1 MMPGDN
7 KSYLEQCIE
16 ALPPEKREAARC
28 AFYEISETGDDSYL
42 SKLLTV
48 LEANG
53 AYAKRIPK
61 EMTEAGAKVVRE
73 MEDMSGRIVEL
84 EVYRRESFKKAVTA
98 ETERLVN
105 SLPVREI
112 NIGIGRQNDLL
123 ERLRVAATKIET
135 GVSSGLVVMLV
146 FFAFACGMALP
157 VWLFWDRYHE
167 GQQNKAFCDAA
178 GDAGIHMRIQTSES
192 GSRFTITGPSMTG
205 TTPKYDEHNTAT
217 GLAIDFSKPQ

>member
-123 ERLRVAATKIET
+123 ERLRR
-135 GVSSGLVVMLV
+135 G
-146 FFAFACGMALP
+146 
-157 VWLFWDRYHE
+157 
-167 GQQNKAFCDAA
+167 
-178 GDAGIHMRIQTSES
+178 GDENRH
-192 GSRFTITGPSMTG
+192 GS
-205 TTPKYDEHNTAT
+205 
-217 GLAIDFSKPQ
+217 

>member
-1 MMPGDN
+1 MGIV
-7 KSYLEQCIE
+7 KF
-16 ALPPEKREAARC
+16 ALRFPHT
-28 AFYEISETGDDSYL
+28 FYVVAILILFLGISAIKTTPTDIFPQINIPVVSVIWQYTGL
-42 SKLLTV
+42 S
-48 LEANG
+48 A
-53 AYAKRIPK
+53 
-61 EMTEAGAKVVRE
+61 
-73 MEDMSGRIVEL
+73 EDMSGRIVEL

>member
-7 KSYLEQCIE
+7 KSYLEQCIA

-73 MEDMSGRIVEL
+73 MEEMAGRIVEL
-84 EVYRRESFKKAVTA
+84 EVYRRESFKKAVVT

-112 NIGIGRQNDLL
+112 NAGIAYQKNLM
-123 ERLRVAATKIET
+123 EQLREAAVKIDT
-135 GVSSGLVVMLV
+135 GVSSGLVVFLV
-146 FFAFACGMALP
+146 TLAFGCGVALP
-157 VWLFWDRYHE
+157 VWFFWSTYQR
-167 GQQNKAFCDAA
+167 GQANKVFCDTAA
-178 GDAGIHMRIQTSES
+178 DAGIQMRIQTSES

-205 TTPKYDEHNTAT
+205 TVPKYDEHNTAT